1 MERDSMEPVLWAV
14 AGCLF
19 EVSLPE
25 RAGASWHWADPPP
38 GVTLLGES
46 VQGDQRHFRFRAEAE
61 GAALGEVALRFRG
74 RTAERAVLL
83 RSVVVHVAPE
93 RDPAD
98 QGT

>member
-1 MERDSMEPVLWAV
+1 MGRDVVEPELWAV

-19 EVSLPE
+19 EVALPE

-46 VQGDQRHFRFRAEAE
+46 VRGDQRHFRFRAEEE
-61 GAALGEVALRFRG
+61 GAELGKVSLRFRC
-74 RTAERAVLL
+74 RTAERAVVL

-93 RDPAD
+93 KDLP
-98 QGT
+98 